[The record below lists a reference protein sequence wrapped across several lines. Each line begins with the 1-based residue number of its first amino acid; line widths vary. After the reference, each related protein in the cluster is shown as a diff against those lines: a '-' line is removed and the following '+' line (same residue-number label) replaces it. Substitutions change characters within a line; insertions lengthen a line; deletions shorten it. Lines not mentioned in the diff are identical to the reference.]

1 MVGPGAGPGLFT
13 RAKSTFWWR
22 LWFSLIKSEVA
33 ALGRKSETAQGY
45 PRRIRKVCVFATVSD
60 RSECSGWIEAVLF
73 RRTRYDLLCIANVS
87 SGTVLPSSG
96 RYASHTVRIGNE
108 NRKPIGSVR
117 WTSFLHNNL
126 FRLWGKYCGGE
137 GVTFLL
143 FNNGKKENRRVG
155 GGRRA
160 NWVRLSESRVNDS
173 RLLKEHCPR
182 EQVSEENTLRQNL
195 TGDSVKTV
203 LLPIKKQEMTAE
215 LWQVDRV
222 ERRKIGEG
230 PDRVPDSVEMSPDEC
245 SCVGQFN

>member
-1 MVGPGAGPGLFT
+1 MRSRRWVVSQKRPRATRVVFGKFACLPPCRIDQNAAGESKRFCFGVHGTTSSASQTFRLERPSRRQVVTQVTPSGSVT
-13 RAKSTFWWR
+13 RT
-22 LWFSLIKSEVA
+22 E
-33 ALGRKSETAQGY
+33 
-45 PRRIRKVCVFATVSD
+45 
-60 RSECSGWIEAVLF
+60 
-73 RRTRYDLLCIANVS
+73 
-87 SGTVLPSSG
+87 
-96 RYASHTVRIGNE
+96 
-108 NRKPIGSVR
+108 PIGSVR

-182 EQVSEENTLRQNL
+182 EQVSEENTLRQIL

-245 SCVGQFN
+245 SCVWQFN